1 MQNLLNATGRFAK
14 FGFTD
19 KSARTRGS
27 YTPNVTMRKNAYGG
41 IVTQGRNPLD
51 WYDEQF
57 VAALQKELRI
67 VDGQLVEI
75 DVTEALAKTDL
86 TTTTTGVRN
95 VLYGREVFLQYSQQL
110 NSWGVLPKTGWP
122 ENGWGFRASTAAALS
137 SAAGIAQGAAVGT
150 AVVPTFLAVDVTPK
164 EVEIVTGETAR
175 LAATHA
181 QDDTITFEENLN
193 VVQSNFLDTLDT
205 DIHVNTDTLASNN
218 LESLDRV
225 SSSSVEATDLS
236 FTAADEDIYGV
247 DRSGNTSFD
256 ANALYGTA
264 GADRALTITLINQL
278 RQAQEQYWAR
288 FPENKVFL
296 TGYDTHRVWS
306 EQDGTRQRFAP
317 QSVTV
322 TINGIQS
329 SPGTEGG
336 FKLSSWEGVPVVR
349 DANVVVDT
357 ISRIQLLDL
366 DFGGVAVG
374 RPLEYVESDNPYEV
388 GHNKRGLLYMIGELY
403 FVRFKPQGHLR
414 DLKE

>member
-57 VAALQKELRI
+57 VAELQKELRI

-175 LAATHA
+175 LAAT
-181 QDDTITFEENLN
+181 
-193 VVQSNFLDTLDT
+193 
-205 DIHVNTDTLASNN
+205 
-218 LESLDRV
+218 
-225 SSSSVEATDLS
+225 
-236 FTAADEDIYGV
+236 
-247 DRSGNTSFD
+247 
-256 ANALYGTA
+256 
-264 GADRALTITLINQL
+264 RA
-278 RQAQEQYWAR
+278 
-288 FPENKVFL
+288 
-296 TGYDTHRVWS
+296 
-306 EQDGTRQRFAP
+306 
-317 QSVTV
+317 
-322 TINGIQS
+322 
-329 SPGTEGG
+329 
-336 FKLSSWEGVPVVR
+336 VR
-349 DANVVVDT
+349 PMRCT
-357 ISRIQLLDL
+357 
-366 DFGGVAVG
+366 
-374 RPLEYVESDNPYEV
+374 
-388 GHNKRGLLYMIGELY
+388 
-403 FVRFKPQGHLR
+403 
-414 DLKE
+414 